1 MPTTP
6 PNSERFELSRLNRLK
21 AKAQQRGRWI
31 LVLGRPAPKSVRQC
45 QSKALAVLKLA
56 CIWLTIVAAASLQA
70 SAQPDA
76 TALDIQFSQW
86 IENVVWP
93 GAQASGVSRSTFDSA
108 FEGVVL
114 DLDLPE
120 LLLPER
126 DNNVPIDQA
135 EFRSP
140 DAYFNEA
147 SLRDLARIG
156 REELR
161 NWASTLAAIEAQY
174 GVPRAI
180 LLAILARESAF
191 GRASIP
197 HDAVTALA
205 IQAFLGR
212 RATKFLA
219 ELLAA
224 LQILQAGDVSHAE
237 MRSSW
242 AGGLGMPQF
251 LPSTFLS
258 FAVDFDNN
266 GRRYIWRSVPD
277 ALASIAN
284 YLSQYG
290 WNPDLDWG
298 EHIDVPPQI
307 SCTLEGPHQGLS
319 ATTWEIFGIEHSL
332 DAAEPLYLLMPAGR
346 IGPGFLV
353 TDNFYVLKAY
363 NQSDLYALF
372 VGHLADRINGR
383 DTPFPGE
390 WLPINAF
397 THDEIQRLQTRL
409 EQLGYDVGGADGLIG
424 YRTRIT
430 VDAVQSGLGLAQT
443 CFPDRPIVEAFN

>member
-1 MPTTP
+1 MVQ
-6 PNSERFELSRLNRLK
+6 LSK
-21 AKAQQRGRWI
+21 
-31 LVLGRPAPKSVRQC
+31 
-45 QSKALAVLKLA
+45 SKALAVLKRA
-56 CIWLTIVAAASLQA
+56 GIWLTILAAVSLQA
-70 SAQPDA
+70 RGQSGAA
-76 TALDIQFSQW
+76 ALDIQFSQW
-86 IENVVWP
+86 IESVVWP
-93 GAQASGVSRSTFDSA
+93 QAQSSGVSRSTFDSA

-126 DNNVPIDQA
+126 DNNIPIDQA
-135 EFRSP
+135 EFRTP

-161 NWASTLAAIEAQY
+161 NWGPTLAAIEAQY

-180 LLAILARESAF
+180 LLAVWARESAF

-205 IQAFLGR
+205 TQAFLGR
-212 RATKFLA
+212 RATKFHT

-224 LQILQAGDVSHAE
+224 LEILQAGDVSQAD

-258 FAVDFDNN
+258 FAVDFDGN
-266 GRRYIWRSVPD
+266 GRRDIWRSVPD

-284 YLSQYG
+284 YLARYG

-298 EHIDVPPQI
+298 EHIDVPAQI

-319 ATTWEIFGIEHSL
+319 ATAWEIFGIEHAL
-332 DAAEPLYLLMPAGR
+332 DVAEPLYLLMPAGR
-346 IGPGFLV
+346 LGPGFLV

-383 DTPFPGE
+383 DTSFPGE
-390 WLPINAF
+390 WLPIETF
-397 THDEIQRLQTRL
+397 THHEIQRLQTQL
-409 EQLGYDVGGADGLIG
+409 ESLGYDVGGADGLIG

-430 VDAVQSGLGLAQT
+430 IGAVQAGLGLVQT
-443 CFPDRPIVEAFN
+443 CFPDRAIVEAFN